1 MSLHLPVFLLALG
14 VAVSATAI
22 VIPLARRLGLV
33 AKPRADRWHR
43 QSTALMGGIGIFLAF
58 AASCA
63 VYAPFSRNVALVLGG
78 AAAAFF
84 FGLYDDLRETRP
96 GFKLLFQI
104 LLATTVS
111 ALGLRIGFIANPFLA
126 TGLTV
131 FWIVAIINA
140 FNIIDNMDGLS
151 SGIAAV
157 SGICIF
163 VYSVQLG
170 NAEVSVLAAAVS
182 AACLGFFI
190 FNFNPAKIFM
200 GDCGSL
206 CIGFIMAAIT
216 IMSTWRSATN
226 LLFSI
231 CTPVCFLAIPIFDT
245 LLVSFQRR
253 LHGRPISMGGRDHT
267 SHRLV
272 VLGLSERKTVLLL
285 MVISLCCG
293 LSGAFFDRFGP
304 LGTIALFGALAVF
317 MILFG
322 LFLAEVRVYGTA
334 TLSMQKGLLG
344 ACLRFLH
351 KHALTMAVDA
361 ILLAVAYIVSYLLRF
376 EGVVTGSNLELM
388 WSSLPV
394 IVAVK
399 MAVFLIAGLYRH
411 DWKRA
416 GLRAF
421 SNQVKA
427 NVLASVAAIFA
438 VLLLYRFQGFSR
450 ALFVVDFTMAM
461 VLTTVARFYP
471 RIFGEYI
478 LGRSDTS
485 GAPTFIDGADDAGE
499 NLLRTLRARPD
510 LAINVVG
517 FLDDDPEQERAIILS
532 VPVLGKW
539 EDLPQLAEDTGAKRV
554 LIPERPGSLE
564 NLAGKVRIAAGAG
577 VTVEKVTLAIV
588 RLDEDV
594 TSGEPC
600 L

>member
-14 VAVSATAI
+14 VAVSVTAI
-22 VIPLARRLGLV
+22 VIPLARRWGLV

-43 QSTALMGGIGIFLAF
+43 KPTALMGGIGIFLAF
-58 AASCA
+58 AIACA
-63 VYAPFSRNVALVLGG
+63 TYAPFSRNVLIVLGG
-78 AAAAFF
+78 AGAAFL
-84 FGLYDDLRETRP
+84 FGLYDDLKETRP
-96 GFKLLFQI
+96 GFKLLFQV
-104 LLATTVS
+104 LLAATVS
-111 ALGLRIGFIANPFLA
+111 ALGLRIGFISDPFVS

-170 NAEVSVLAAAVS
+170 NAEVSVLAAAIS
-182 AACLGFFI
+182 SACLGFFI

-206 CIGFIMAAIT
+206 CIGFVMAAIT

-285 MVISLCCG
+285 MAISLSCG

-304 LGTIALFGALAVF
+304 LGTVALFGALAVF

-334 TLSMQKGLLG
+334 TLSMRKGLLG
-344 ACLRFLH
+344 ASLRFLH

-388 WSSLPV
+388 WNSLPV

-399 MAVFLIAGLYRH
+399 MAVFLLAGLYRH

-416 GLRAF
+416 GLRGFF
-421 SNQVKA
+421 SQVKG
-427 NVLASVAAIFA
+427 NVLASAAAIFA

-450 ALFVVDFTMAM
+450 ALFAVDFTVAM

-478 LGRSDTS
+478 QGSSDAG
-485 GAPTFIDGADDAGE
+485 GAPALIDGADDAGE
-499 NLLRTLRARPD
+499 NLLRTLRTRPD

-517 FLDDDPEQERAIILS
+517 FLDDDPEQGRAIVSS
-532 VPVLGKW
+532 VPVLGQW
-539 EDLPQLAEDTGAKRV
+539 EDLPRLAEDTGARRV
-554 LIPERPGSLE
+554 LIPERPASPEDTDRKL
-564 NLAGKVRIAAGAG
+564 RIAAEAG
-577 VTVEKVTLAIV
+577 VTVEKVTLSIV
-588 RLDEDV
+588 RLGEDGP
-594 TSGEPC
+594 TGATC
-600 L
+600 R